1 MLKRQAAA
9 VLTIALSAAAV
20 AGCSGGGTKT
30 SSPRN
35 STTTRTSTT
44 SQTSTSQTAGE
55 QLPQGDAPVRLDP
68 AGFTTEIDNPYWP
81 MKPGTRWTYRETD
94 GEGGEAKV
102 VVIVTNLT
110 KKIANGITA
119 RVVRDTVTEDGQIVE
134 DTNDWYAQ
142 DAKGN
147 IWYLGEDTAE
157 FEDGKVASRAGSFEA
172 GVDGALPGIAV
183 PAAPQPGMEYRQEF
197 YKGEAED
204 SGRVLSTD
212 ELAQVPAG
220 KYRDALLTK
229 DFTPLEPD
237 VLEYKL
243 YVKGVGPVLT
253 LTASGGAGR
262 EELLTVDQVSGAAG
276 TGPLGH
282 PHA

>member
-1 MLKRQAAA
+1 MGYPRKVPIMLTRQTCAALA
-9 VLTIALSAAAV
+9 IGLSATAV
-20 AGCSGGGTKT
+20 AGCSGDNSKT
-30 SSPRN
+30 SAP
-35 STTTRTSTT
+35 
-44 SQTSTSQTAGE
+44 QTSTSSSVTAV
-55 QLPQGDAPVRLDP
+55 QLPQGDEPAHLDP
-68 AGFTTEIDNPYWP
+68 ADFTTEIDNPYWP
-81 MKPGTRWTYRETD
+81 MKPGTRWTFRETD

-110 KKIANGITA
+110 KKLANGVTA
-119 RVVRDTVTEDGQIVE
+119 RVVRDTVTEDGQVVE

-157 FEDGKVASRAGSFEA
+157 YEDGKVSSRAGSFEA

-183 PAAPQPGMEYRQEF
+183 PADPQPGMEYRQEF

-212 ELAQVPAG
+212 EMAEVPAG
-220 KYRDALLTK
+220 HYRDALLTK

-243 YVKGVGPVLT
+243 YATGVGPVLT

-262 EELLTVDQVSGAAG
+262 EELLTTDQVTGSEG
-276 TGPLGH
+276 TGPLGN
-282 PHA
+282 PNP